1 MPELVAVEK
10 AAKSVE
16 VANPAEGL
24 MLRVTLARVSDEA
37 AKLRPITAIGE
48 LEALIVW
55 RLSYQSGRNVNI
67 NGRSGKNLET
77 ETLRQRHRLRQP
89 ERQSDIF
96 KKRDVCVHKKIKLI
110 TPRLIIFE
118 N

>member
-48 LEALIVW
+48 LEALIV
-55 RLSYQSGRNVNI
+55 
-67 NGRSGKNLET
+67 
-77 ETLRQRHRLRQP
+77 
-89 ERQSDIF
+89 
-96 KKRDVCVHKKIKLI
+96 
-110 TPRLIIFE
+110 
-118 N
+118 